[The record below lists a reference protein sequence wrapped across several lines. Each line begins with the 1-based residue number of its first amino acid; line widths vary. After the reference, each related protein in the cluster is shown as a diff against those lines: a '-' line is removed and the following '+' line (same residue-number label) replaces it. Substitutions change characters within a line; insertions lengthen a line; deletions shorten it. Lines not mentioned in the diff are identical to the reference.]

1 MILTGVRDF
10 GARKVAREC
19 LGRTPRSPQ
28 QLEPQGVVGRMS
40 MTKEDAVRRAKEDL
54 AARTGVPA
62 DEIEEDSVEDADFPD
77 ASFGA
82 GSPGEMSAQ
91 MITPGWRIRLRSGD
105 ERAEYRANR
114 NRLRLFNFRGE
125 NFQV

>member
-1 MILTGVRDF
+1 MT
-10 GARKVAREC
+10 RE
-19 LGRTPRSPQ
+19 
-28 QLEPQGVVGRMS
+28 E
-40 MTKEDAVRRAKEDL
+40 AVRRAKHDL
-54 AARTGVPA
+54 ASRLGVQE
-62 DEIEEDSVEDADFPD
+62 DEVTEDSVEDADFSD

-91 MITPGWRIRLRSGD
+91 MITPGWCIRLRAAG

-114 NRLRLFNFRGE
+114 NRMRLFNFRGE

>member
-1 MILTGVRDF
+1 
-10 GARKVAREC
+10 
-19 LGRTPRSPQ
+19 
-28 QLEPQGVVGRMS
+28 MS

-62 DEIEEDSVEDADFPD
+62 NAIEEDSVEDADFPD

-91 MITPGWRIRLRSGD
+91 MITPGWRIRLRTGD

-114 NRLRLFNFRGE
+114 NRLRLYNFRGE

>member
-1 MILTGVRDF
+1 
-10 GARKVAREC
+10 
-19 LGRTPRSPQ
+19 
-28 QLEPQGVVGRMS
+28 MS

-62 DEIEEDSVEDADFPD
+62 DAIEEDSVEDADFPD

-91 MITPGWRIRLRSGD
+91 MITPGWRIRLRAGG

>member
-1 MILTGVRDF
+1 
-10 GARKVAREC
+10 
-19 LGRTPRSPQ
+19 
-28 QLEPQGVVGRMS
+28 MS

-62 DEIEEDSVEDADFPD
+62 DAIEEDSVEDADFPD

-91 MITPGWRIRLRSGD
+91 MITPGWRIRLRAAE
-105 ERAEYRANR
+105 ERAEYRGNR

>member
-1 MILTGVRDF
+1 MILKGGQDVGAGV
-10 GARKVAREC
+10 ARKMGPSSCKSAE
-19 LGRTPRSPQ
+19 
-28 QLEPQGVVGRMS
+28 LEPQGVVGRMS
-40 MTKEDAVRRAKEDL
+40 MTKEDAVRRAKDDL
-54 AARTGVPA
+54 AARLGVA
-62 DEIEEDSVEDADFPD
+62 AGEVEEESVEDAEFPD

-91 MITPGWRIRLRSGD
+91 MITPGWRIRLRGGG

-125 NFQV
+125 NFQI